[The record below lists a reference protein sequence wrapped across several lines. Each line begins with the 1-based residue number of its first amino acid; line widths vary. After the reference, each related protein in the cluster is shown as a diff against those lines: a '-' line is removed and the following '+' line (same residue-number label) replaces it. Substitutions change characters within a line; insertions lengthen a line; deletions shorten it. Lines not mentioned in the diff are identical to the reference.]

1 MLISLLCFVTKSRWE
16 GERYWEG
23 RWINSSLFFPSYL
36 LGDRGV
42 LFKLRGLWVI
52 FAVELHWCDWILS
65 WAMCMKNP
73 REQGNPPR
81 HCPGRTSIKL
91 LAAVLE
97 GSGISWDWDLPDEPA
112 PRYELSHGCIRCE
125 RFWSLPWKSVP
136 WLALNLGFPS
146 RAHGV
151 SGRTGNC
158 HGI

>member
-1 MLISLLCFVTKSRWE
+1 MSFGASAFSKHYICSTLLHRVRFHRFGEKVQVPRYQIMLISLLCFVTKSRWE

-42 LFKLRGLWVI
+42 LFKLRGFWVI
-52 FAVELHWCDWILS
+52 FAVELHWCNWILS

-73 REQGNPPR
+73 CEQGNPPR

-97 GSGISWDWDLPDEPA
+97 GSGSVWDWDLPDEPA
-112 PRYELSHGCIRCE
+112 QVWALS
-125 RFWSLPWKSVP
+125 
-136 WLALNLGFPS
+136 WL
-146 RAHGV
+146 H
-151 SGRTGNC
+151 
-158 HGI
+158 